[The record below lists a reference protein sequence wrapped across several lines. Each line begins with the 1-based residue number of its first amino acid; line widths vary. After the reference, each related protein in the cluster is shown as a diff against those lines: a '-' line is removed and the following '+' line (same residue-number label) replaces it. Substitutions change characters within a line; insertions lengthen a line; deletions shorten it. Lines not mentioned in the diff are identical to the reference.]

1 MELILAPRGP
11 HVTLAAWTRIGVAVY
26 VTGGGTSLLNAW
38 LVDGEDPLDH
48 EEFTD
53 RLMRMLSF
61 LAWAHQTAT

>member
-1 MELILAPRGP
+1 MLDD
-11 HVTLAAWTRIGVAVY
+11 VATY
-26 VTGGGTSLLNAW
+26 VTGGGTSLLNVW
-38 LVDGEDPLDH
+38 LVDGEDPLDP